1 MEVIVSK
8 AFLFAALL
16 ILVPVDAAA
25 QGYRTRTIPDAVS
38 AGVSLGISGT
48 GNSWSG
54 GGEGPLFSGRV
65 DIPARDSRVRLA
77 IGHVRWT
84 PTTDVLTPGAEPA
97 GRVGLSRATASLVVP
112 RIEPSDRYPFGIYV
126 GGGVGYYRYHMRGV
140 VENRVAR
147 GLHGLAGFEYVTS
160 RRRRVLHVEFEL
172 HAIGG
177 PGHAQVWATTV
188 FAGSAAVG
196 ISRRF

>member
-1 MEVIVSK
+1 MNK
-8 AFLFAALL
+8 ALPLAALL
-16 ILVPVDAAA
+16 MLVPAHAAA
-25 QGYRTRTIPDAVS
+25 QGYLTRTIPEAVS
-38 AGVSLGISGT
+38 AGVSLGVSGT

-54 GGEGPLFSGRV
+54 GGNGPLFSGRV
-65 DIPARDSRVRLA
+65 DIPARDSRVRLSV
-77 IGHVRWT
+77 GHVRWT
-84 PTTDVLTPGAEPA
+84 PTTDVLTPGAELA

-112 RIEPSDRYPFGIYV
+112 HIEPSDRYPFGIYV
-126 GGGVGYYRYHMRGV
+126 GGGVGLYRYSMRGV

-147 GLHGLAGFEYVTS
+147 GLHALAGFEYVTS
-160 RRRRVLHVEFEL
+160 GQRRVLHVEFEL

-188 FAGSAAVG
+188 FAGSASVG